1 MRAIAV
7 EAMGTLPART
17 DGSGAGRHAPMTG
30 AAAAT
35 APHLGARAEAS
46 LVEAVQAG
54 DHAAFNELVDRHLR
68 RAFAVAYRLLGQR
81 QDAEDI
87 VQDSFLAALTK
98 IDTFEVGRPFAPWLF
113 RIVANRALNLRK
125 SRALR
130 QAEPI
135 SASASSGGESPMDAA
150 ERSERRQALRRALAQ
165 LPEQQRWI
173 VELFEIDGFTS
184 PEIAQM
190 LDIAE
195 GTVRW
200 HVHAARQTLRA
211 TLARFAVRTS

>member
-1 MRAIAV
+1 
-7 EAMGTLPART
+7 
-17 DGSGAGRHAPMTG
+17 MTPR
-30 AAAAT
+30 AT
-35 APHLGARAEAS
+35 ATADPAARAEAS

-54 DHAAFNELVDRHLR
+54 DHAAFNALVDRHMR

-81 QDAEDI
+81 QDAEDV
-87 VQDSFLAALTK
+87 VQDAFMAALTK

-130 QAEPI
+130 QADPI
-135 SASASSGGESPMDAA
+135 PASAASGAESPMDAA
-150 ERSERRQALRRALAQ
+150 ERSERREALRRALAQ

-184 PEIAQM
+184 PEIAHM

-200 HVHAARQTLRA
+200 HVHAARQTLR
-211 TLARFAVRTS
+211 TILGRFAVRTS

>member
-7 EAMGTLPART
+7 EPMGAMQQT
-17 DGSGAGRHAPMTG
+17 GSAGFAAGRRAAVTPPV
-30 AAAAT
+30 AAAAD
-35 APHLGARAEAS
+35 GAALAEAS
-46 LVEAVQAG
+46 LIEAARAG
-54 DHAAFNELVDRHLR
+54 DAAAFSELVDRHMR

-81 QDAEDI
+81 QDAEDV
-87 VQDSFLAALTK
+87 VQDSFVAALVK
-98 IDTFEVGRPFAPWLF
+98 IDTFEPGRPFAPWLL

-130 QAEPI
+130 QTEPI
-135 SASASSGGESPMDAA
+135 PAGAASGNESPMDAA
-150 ERSERRQALRRALAQ
+150 ERGERQRALRGALRE

-184 PEIAQM
+184 PEIAGM
-190 LDIAE
+190 LEMAE

-200 HVHAARQTLRA
+200 HLHTARQRLR
-211 TLARFAVRTS
+211 TVLARFAMRTP

>member
-7 EAMGTLPART
+7 EQMGVLQARN
-17 DGSGAGRHAPMTG
+17 AGLSVARGPEMTG
-30 AAAAT
+30 AATNAGDASARDEAA
-35 APHLGARAEAS
+35 
-46 LVEAVQAG
+46 LVHAVQGG
-54 DHAAFNELVDRHLR
+54 DHAAFNELVDRHMR

-81 QDAEDI
+81 QDAEDV

-135 SASASSGGESPMDAA
+135 PPSAMSGAESPADAA
-150 ERSERRQALRRALAQ
+150 ERSERRRALRDALAQ

-173 VELFEIDGFTS
+173 VQLFEIDGFTS
-184 PEIAQM
+184 PEIAGM

-200 HVHAARQTLRA
+200 HVHVARQTLRTA
-211 TLARFAVRTS
+211 LARYAARTS